1 MGRCL
6 KKKFFFIVFEGVEG
20 TGKSYQ
26 IKKLYNSLKKKKLDI
41 IKTREPGG
49 SGSAEKIRNLIFS
62 KKSNQFDALTDYYL
76 MNAARNEHVKKTLL
90 VAKKLKQIVIS
101 DRFTDSTY
109 AYQVI
114 GYKINKKINLM
125 NQKYILKNLKP
136 NLTIVLKAN
145 LNVINSRVK
154 KRKNNNKFDKLKNNF
169 YIKAQNVYLS
179 LAKKKNY
186 LVFDSSKNTSELE
199 KKIFSSVLKQLKN
212 Q

>member
-1 MGRCL
+1 ML
-6 KKKFFFIVFEGVEG
+6 KKKFFFIVFEGIEG

-26 IKKLYNSLKKKKLDI
+26 IKKLYNSLKKKKFDI

-49 SGSAEKIRNLIFS
+49 SVSAERIRNLIFS

-76 MNAARNEHVKKTLL
+76 MNAARNEHVIKTLL
-90 VAKKLKQIVIS
+90 VAKKQKQIVIS

-145 LNVINSRVK
+145 LNVISSRVR
-154 KRKNNNKFDKLKNNF
+154 KRK
-169 YIKAQNVYLS
+169 
-179 LAKKKNY
+179 KK
-186 LVFDSSKNTSELE
+186 
-199 KKIFSSVLKQLKN
+199 
-212 Q
+212 